1 MFIILY
7 GFRFIEN
14 SNYKNLIYTYLI
26 FNDISDDSMVTTI
39 KELNENYPYINW
51 KMYFTNRFGKYN
63 IRYNIDDNTKI
74 LNKTPTCFK
83 NLGTLFQKKNYDALF
98 DVAEL

>member
-1 MFIILY
+1 MM
-7 GFRFIEN
+7 N
-14 SNYKNLIYTYLI
+14 QI
-26 FNDISDDSMVTTI
+26 FNGEELDQEALFHPFSDNDSDISDDSMVTTI